1 MIKCSNLVIGYNKP
15 ITAALN
21 LEVPTNAWVGI
32 VGKNGVGKST
42 FFKTLLGKIPTISG
56 LITINDNK
64 IDVDTISYIPQER
77 EINFEEKTS
86 GYTLVKYS
94 YKPKSWGLPLFD
106 KEFKEKLEYLIAL
119 TQTQDYIHKPFKNLS
134 GGQKKKNAYI

>member
-1 MIKCSNLVIGYNKP
+1 
-15 ITAALN
+15 
-21 LEVPTNAWVGI
+21 
-32 VGKNGVGKST
+32 
-42 FFKTLLGKIPTISG
+42 
-56 LITINDNK
+56 ITINDNK
-64 IDVDTISYIPQER
+64 IDVDTISYIPPER

-119 TQTQDYIHKPFKNLS
+119 TQTKDYIHKPIKNLS
-134 GGQKKKNAYI
+134 GGQKKSGYLVQAM

>member
-42 FFKTLLGKIPTISG
+42 FLRPS
-56 LITINDNK
+56 
-64 IDVDTISYIPQER
+64 
-77 EINFEEKTS
+77 
-86 GYTLVKYS
+86 
-94 YKPKSWGLPLFD
+94 
-106 KEFKEKLEYLIAL
+106 
-119 TQTQDYIHKPFKNLS
+119 
-134 GGQKKKNAYI
+134 